1 MINSY
6 IGYSTNLKLREK
18 STSGGVGSSIIKY
31 LFEEKII
38 NTSITFDF
46 DATML
51 QYTPKLIHSFNDY
64 QPTGSIYH
72 EIKLIQFI
80 KDNVNQ
86 ILGGFACFVLPCQ
99 VRPISALLKK
109 NNIPHI
115 LIGLTCSSQQNIN
128 ATKYLLQRLNIPSKD
143 VIHIQYRGMGW
154 PSGITIK
161 LKNSKEVFVP
171 NNNSIWTDIFHSKL
185 FIEDRCFYCQ
195 NTLNKDSDISLADP
209 WLPDI
214 IGKETIG
221 QTLVMT
227 NSIQGQNIIEKMANN
242 NRIIINPIAESLI
255 LKSQQFTIKRK
266 EAFHKRKKFIKKI
279 RLLYKSKLYQS
290 LILRFNC
297 MFNIHL
303 KIKNRIEKLINSTK

>member
-6 IGYSTNLKLREK
+6 IGYSTNLELRKK
-18 STSGGVGSSIIKY
+18 STSGGIGSSIIKY

-38 NTSITFDF
+38 HTSITFDF
-46 DATML
+46 NASLL
-51 QYTPKLIHSFNDY
+51 QYTPRLIHNFNEY

-80 KDNVNQ
+80 RDNINQ

-99 VRPISALLKK
+99 ARPISALLKK

-128 ATKYLLQRLNIPSKD
+128 ATKYLLRRLDIEPKD
-143 VIHIQYRGMGW
+143 VTHIQYRGMGW

-161 LKNSKEVFVP
+161 LKNSKDVFVP

-185 FIEDRCFYCQ
+185 FIEDRCFFCQ

-214 IGKETIG
+214 ISKETIG
-221 QTLVMT
+221 QSLVMINT
-227 NSIQGQNIIEKMANN
+227 VQGQDIIEKMANN
-242 NRIIINPIAESLI
+242 NSITIKPIAENLI
-255 LKSQQFTIKRK
+255 LKSQQFTIERK
-266 EAFHKRKKFIKKI
+266 EVFHKKKKIIKKI
-279 RLLYKSKLYQS
+279 RLLYKNKLYQS
-290 LILRFNC
+290 LILKFNC

-303 KIKNRIEKLINSTK
+303 KIKNRIEKLLK